1 MWRNLKIIFG
11 IYLLPVVFVAITYVI
26 IYLTQISGVLK
37 GIFGLAS
44 ISIFP
49 AILLLWGWYCSIH
62 ERDFGLIKNTKIFL
76 VMLLAASCAVSL
88 SAITALLFFSNES
101 FQSFIINEVVST
113 GIVDIILQVVVS
125 AVFVLTGYAISSIFI
140 DGKEL
145 F

>member
-1 MWRNLKIIFG
+1 
-11 IYLLPVVFVAITYVI
+11 
-26 IYLTQISGVLK
+26 
-37 GIFGLAS
+37 
-44 ISIFP
+44 
-49 AILLLWGWYCSIH
+49 
-62 ERDFGLIKNTKIFL
+62 
-76 VMLLAASCAVSL
+76 MLLAASCAVSL